1 MLGPQL
7 VAMNS
12 LNVID
17 EDNGPILCV
26 QSWHAHYHSNGQQDE
41 IKVPNII
48 IL

>member
-12 LNVID
+12 LYIID
-17 EDNGPILCV
+17 EDNWSILYV

-41 IKVPNII
+41 IKVPSII